1 MRFIKSTLILF
12 SFLIASGNVSAHTLT
27 TATGVP
33 VAHNHFSYC
42 LPDGCP
48 AADSTFEA
56 TYGFSSADRVYSGTG
71 EWNCHGRTF
80 DARRSWVNYVE
91 PWLNNDGPVYTAYP
105 ISGDSVIWWGT
116 DGLTSHSVTLLSS
129 WNSTSTPMMSK
140 YGRQGQYRHA
150 LYNAINVYGSD
161 WSVVY
166 FTAGTP
172 IYSGISKSGAETRK
186 GSSVDRNHDTEA
198 ERNEIRKSMPW
209 YEEVLAS
216 QVIYEIEHPR
226 LVAQSAHLSE
236 ASRQGLAEAR
246 GDQARL
252 AILISDIADPKHFA
266 VLNAFNRPALSEDF
280 VMEIEAG
287 KLLVKIVNKRPE
299 LKEEIVALLLKVI
312 TQPGGDFKNQL
323 RGAGIHFLTQILS
336 KNERVAMKKELRR
349 LFPEQQSEVPTYT
362 EYYLRKM

>member
-1 MRFIKSTLILF
+1 MRLIKSTLTLF
-12 SFLIASGNVSAHTLT
+12 SFLIASGNLSAHTLT

-33 VAHNHFSYC
+33 VTHYHFSYC
-42 LPDGCP
+42 LADGCP
-48 AADSTFEA
+48 APDSTFEA
-56 TYGFSSADRVYSGTG
+56 QYGFSSADRVYSGTG

-105 ISGDSVIWWGT
+105 ISGDAVIWWGT

-129 WNSTSTPMMSK
+129 WNGSSTPMMSK

-150 LYNAINVYGSD
+150 LSNAINVYGSD

-172 IYSGISKSGAETRK
+172 IYSAIRKAGAEARK
-186 GSSVDRNHDTEA
+186 GPRVDSNDTEA

-209 YEEVLAS
+209 YEDILAS

-226 LVAQSAHLSE
+226 LVAQSANLSE

-252 AILISDIADPKHFA
+252 AIIISDIADPKHFGP
-266 VLNAFNRPALSEDF
+266 LNAFNRPALSEDF

-299 LKEEIVALLLKVI
+299 LKEEIVNLLLKVI
-312 TQPGGDFKNQL
+312 TNPGGDFKDQL
-323 RGAGIHFLTQILS
+323 RGAGIHFLTQIL
-336 KNERVAMKKELRR
+336 KQNERVATKKELRR
-349 LFPEQQSEVPTYT
+349 LFPEQQGEIPTYT
-362 EYYLRKM
+362 EHYLRKM